1 MSANLICIFTARKL
15 SERKFTNTGISC
27 GFVIVSLTFN
37 LWAFLWAGS
46 TQHNKKQNIGGHGRL
61 VYFKTTFWDVKTC
74 RFVHQCILF
83 SWYFPPAQD
92 IKMYILFTA
101 VAPLAWCCSR
111 RQLSSLDDVNQIIC
125 CIMRICVCV
134 CVCECACVL
143 RPLSVF
149 PSMHWAKCSFWIDTA
164 GASVELARVQLERE
178 SCSVVS
184 EAGWVLPAPPAGT
197 ADFICQDFWW
207 TLFSSALQELLTSI
221 TGPSLFILMIKV
233 IIRSQTPPQLSLYK
247 SK

>member
-134 CVCECACVL
+134 CVCECACVKT
-143 RPLSVF
+143 STGV
-149 PSMHWAKCSFWIDTA
+149 SWAGSRS
-164 GASVELARVQLERE
+164 GAISLGVQG
-178 SCSVVS
+178 
-184 EAGWVLPAPPAGT
+184 EAG
-197 ADFICQDFWW
+197 
-207 TLFSSALQELLTSI
+207 I
-221 TGPSLFILMIKV
+221 TGEQVKAVKPTAEQRDSWRIWA
-233 IIRSQTPPQLSLYK
+233 Q
-247 SK
+247 